1 MRCEVELNGQFRVLS
16 EWKMSNKGSILSLE
30 AGQYTTN
37 TTIELTTITSRT
49 SYHLLSSNM
58 NPRFMTIRH
67 STPLGKMD
75 SNMIDTFRGTIV
87 LMNTNV
93 TVSFSG
99 SVTEPCPF
107 FRPTFLDTYDSEDFP
122 FLFFF
127 PSRRWGCKRCMVK
140 LYSATARIVVRRRGA
155 RRLWLVHEP

>member
-1 MRCEVELNGQFRVLS
+1 
-16 EWKMSNKGSILSLE
+16 
-30 AGQYTTN
+30 
-37 TTIELTTITSRT
+37 
-49 SYHLLSSNM
+49 
-58 NPRFMTIRH
+58 
-67 STPLGKMD
+67 MD

-127 PSRRWGCKRCMVK
+127 PLGDGGANGAWSNYTAPRPESSSNVVVRDACGLCT
-140 LYSATARIVVRRRGA
+140 SHNAFATAA
-155 RRLWLVHEP
+155 FADCKDC